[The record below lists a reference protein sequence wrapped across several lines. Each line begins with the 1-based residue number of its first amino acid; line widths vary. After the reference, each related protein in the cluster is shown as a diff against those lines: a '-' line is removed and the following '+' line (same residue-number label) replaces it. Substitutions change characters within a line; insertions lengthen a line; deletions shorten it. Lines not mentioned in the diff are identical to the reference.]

1 MNQYEFKKLRL
12 TGQLLG
18 GILLVLSVVLMI
30 SQGNGLYL
38 LGGYL
43 IFWVINY
50 GIIHGYIG
58 PRYVRDE

>member
-1 MNQYEFKKLRL
+1 MNQSEFRKLRL

-18 GILLVLSVVLMI
+18 GTILLLSAVFMFT
-30 SQGNGLYL
+30 QGYGLYL
-38 LGGYL
+38 LGGYA
-43 IFWVINY
+43 IFWLVNY